1 MKYHIHTLGCK
12 FNQYE
17 SAQIDEIL
25 RHSGHVRSNAEDA
38 DIIVINSCAVTGEAT
53 RKSLQIARHFQ
64 RNNPRSKIVFTGCV
78 VHDRKIDG
86 FDLILGNGE
95 KFRISELIE
104 KAGTFFDST
113 YYLGDTLNG
122 TIKRIPNHTRA
133 FLSIENGCNWGCA
146 YCAIPHF
153 RGTRIRSKPH
163 ESVIKEI
170 REMIDSGVKEI
181 VITGINI
188 ALYNDRNVNLHD
200 LVKLILEIEGD
211 FRLRLG
217 SIDPL
222 NAMSLLD
229 LFEENLRLCH
239 HIHLSL
245 QSGSDAVLN
254 RMKRRYT
261 SQDILNAVKS
271 FQSIDDLFAFS
282 VDVIVGFPGET
293 ENEFQ
298 QTYELLKEINASRI
312 HVFPFSARPHT
323 LASSMEN
330 QVKDKV
336 KRKRVK
342 VLKTLAQE
350 LSKGYFKK
358 LEGTTQRILVEHVE
372 NNLIEGLDQYYV
384 HHTIN
389 CDGKV
394 GDFVECK
401 IEGVY
406 S

>member
-25 RHSGHVRSNAEDA
+25 KHSGHIRSNAENA

-64 RNNPRSKIVFTGCV
+64 RSNPHSKIVFTGCA

-95 KFRISELIE
+95 KSRISEFIE
-104 KAGTFFDST
+104 KTGTFFDST
-113 YYLGDTLNG
+113 YYLGDILNS
-122 TIKRIPNHTRA
+122 TIKRIPNHTRV
-133 FLSIENGCNWGCA
+133 FLSVENGCNWGCA

-163 ESVIKEI
+163 DSAIKEV
-170 REMIDSGVKEI
+170 REMIKSGAKEI

-188 ALYNDRNVNLHD
+188 ALYNDGNVNLHD

-222 NAMSLLD
+222 NAVKLLD
-229 LFEENLRLCH
+229 LFEKNPKLCH

-245 QSGSDAVLN
+245 QSGSDMVLK

-261 SQDILNAVKS
+261 SQDILNVVKS

-282 VDVIVGFPGET
+282 TDVIVGFPGET
-293 ENEFQ
+293 EDEFQ
-298 QTYELLKEINASRI
+298 QTYELLKEIHASRV
-312 HVFPFSARPHT
+312 HVFPFSARSHT

-330 QVKDKV
+330 QVKDKD

-342 VLKTLAQE
+342 ILKILAQE
-350 LSKGYFKK
+350 LSKNYFKK
-358 LEGTTQRILVEHVE
+358 LEGTTQRILVEHAE
-372 NNLIEGLDQYYV
+372 DNRIEGFDQYYV
-384 HHTIN
+384 RHTIN
-389 CDGKV
+389 GGGKV